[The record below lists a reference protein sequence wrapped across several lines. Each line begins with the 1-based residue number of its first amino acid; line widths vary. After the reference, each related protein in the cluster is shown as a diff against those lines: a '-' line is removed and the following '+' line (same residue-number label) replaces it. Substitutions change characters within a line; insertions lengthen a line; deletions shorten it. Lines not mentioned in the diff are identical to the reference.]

1 MAIDSKH
8 PLYEEFSA
16 DWATMR
22 DTYRGE
28 RIVKEAGQKYL
39 PATSG
44 MIADGMGNATSPGQK
59 AYEAY
64 KTRSTF
70 PDLVSDAV
78 EAMIGVMHRK
88 EPTIELPSKMEPMI
102 ENATIKGESL
112 SVLLRR
118 INEEQLVTGRLGLL
132 ADMPAVPVPGHDL
145 PYLAT
150 YQAESIINWDQGER
164 DTNVVDSLNMVVLDE
179 SENVRTEMF
188 TWEMKNKYRVLV
200 LGDPL
205 ANEGPMGGAYAVGV
219 VDQGEEFSPANLI
232 IPSIRGTSLQKIPF
246 VFINSKD
253 VVPDPDDPSLLGLA
267 NLVLTIYRGEA
278 DYRQSLFMQGQ
289 DTLVVIGGIE
299 ETTYRTGA
307 NSSIGLP
314 TGGDAKF
321 IGVDSQGLVEMRSAL
336 ENDYSRAANKGGQL
350 LDSVSNQKESGD
362 ALKVRVAARTSTL
375 NQVALAGAF
384 GLQTSLR
391 QVAEWVGANP
401 EEVKVTPNLDFV
413 DDTMA
418 GKELIDLLTAKTLG
432 APLSQES
439 IHLTMQTRGMTEK
452 TLDEEITAIE
462 SEVPLSK
469 GSTAA
474 EDLDEDEDFGNDNDD
489 DQDNNGEDE

>member
-8 PLYEEFSA
+8 PLYSEFSS
-16 DWATMR
+16 DWAKMR

-28 RIVKEAGQKYL
+28 RVIKNKGQEYL

-44 MIADGMGNATSPGQK
+44 MIADGMTNATAPGAK

-64 KTRSTF
+64 KTRASF
-70 PDLVSDAV
+70 PDLVSDAI

-88 EPTIELPSKMEPMI
+88 PPTIELPGKMEPLL
-102 ENATIKGESL
+102 ERATIKGESL
-112 SVLLRR
+112 AVLLRR
-118 INEEQLVTGRLGLL
+118 INEEQLVSGRLGLL
-132 ADMPAVPVPGHDL
+132 VDMPSTPVPGHEL
-145 PYLAT
+145 PYLAM
-150 YQAESIINWDQGER
+150 YQAEAMINWDQGER
-164 DTNVVDSLNMVVLDE
+164 TTNVIDSLNLVVLDE
-179 SENVRTEMF
+179 SEYVRTDMF
-188 TWEMKNKYRVLV
+188 NWEMVNKYRLLM
-200 LGDPL
+200 LGDPIV
-205 ANEGPMGGAYAVGV
+205 NEGPLGGVYSAGV
-219 VDQGEEFSPANLI
+219 FEQGATEFNEATML
-232 IPSIRGTSLQKIPF
+232 IPSIRGTTLQKIPF
-246 VFINSKD
+246 TFINSKD
-253 VVPDPDDPSLLGLA
+253 VVPDPDDPALLGLA

-289 DTLVVIGGIE
+289 DTLVVIGDAE
-299 ETTYRTGA
+299 EKTYRTGA

-336 ENDYSRAANKGGQL
+336 ENDYSRAAQKGGQL
-350 LDSVSNQKESGD
+350 LDSVSREKESGD

-384 GLQTSLR
+384 GLQQALR
-391 QVAEWVGANP
+391 DIALWTGSNP
-401 EEVKVTPNLDFV
+401 EEVIVTPNLDFV

-452 TLDEEITAIE
+452 TLDEEVAAIE
-462 SEVPLSK
+462 AEVPLA

-474 EDLDEDEDFGNDNDD
+474 DDLDDEEDDFSDDQGNEDEDQG
-489 DQDNNGEDE
+489 DE